1 MGELARL
8 IELVRCGRITLAL
21 LGAALL
27 VPGGCT
33 SGGKHA
39 QDRMTQADLMLMLTM
54 LPGRYDNGAQAQ
66 LDARDN
72 IHPAHE
78 SVALVIT
85 HVYTPR
91 LGHYVYYAQ
100 ESALDDPR
108 RVLGQKMWSFEL
120 DEKRGLVQTL
130 YELNEPTRWRDG
142 YLNKDLF
149 TSMQMEDVQPEGC
162 RLIWKKKSDGF
173 AATHDPQVCPDSA
186 AAAAAA
192 QMELSAGALAVGDY
206 KFVRQGR

>member
-1 MGELARL
+1 MAELARL
-8 IELVRCGRITLAL
+8 IGLVRPARLAL
-21 LGAALL
+21 AFLGAALL
-27 VPGGCT
+27 ALGGCA
-33 SGGKHA
+33 GEKHDP
-39 QDRMTQADLMLMLTM
+39 DRLTQPDLMLMLTM
-54 LPGRYDNGAQAQ
+54 LPGRYDNSAQAQ
-66 LDARDN
+66 LDARN
-72 IHPAHE
+72 NVHPAHE
-78 SVALVIT
+78 SVQLVVT

-100 ESALDDPR
+100 ESALDDAR

-162 RLIWKKKSDGF
+162 RLIWKKKGNGF
-173 AATHDPQVCPDSA
+173 AATHDPKVCPDSA
-186 AAAAAA
+186 AVPAAA

-206 KFVRQGR
+206 QFVRKGR